1 LKKEKGVLD
10 RLWRFFSSLK
20 LTIFLLIILAITSIS
35 GTLILQRGEPQ
46 SYIKAY
52 GETGY
57 EIIKVLGLYDVYH
70 SWWFL
75 TLISILAVNIIVC
88 SIDRFPG
95 AWRFIKEPLRWPSLA
110 MLKGMKPQERLK
122 TAYSLEEATD
132 KVWEVLRSKGYKAEK
147 QIQGKE
153 GRVFAQ
159 RGVIN
164 RMGVYLTHL
173 SVLLI
178 LTGGLIGGIWGFTG
192 NMTIVE
198 GESSRNVSIFG
209 THKVI
214 TLPFDVRCDAFE
226 VTYYPG
232 TMTPKDYRST
242 VTILEGGKPVVT
254 KDIRVNHPLT
264 YKGIKFYQAS
274 YGTISN
280 SEGTLVLEVIP
291 KGGKSFKVRVRVGD
305 SVPLRGDYTLKLVAF
320 YPDLVI
326 GQDNQPMNRSDELR
340 NPAALLEVDNGGKPH
355 FRSWVFAFFPEV
367 HSVKHAPFRFRY
379 VSFKGLQYTGLQV
392 SKDPGVWIVWLGCA
406 LMVVGLIVSFFLSHR
421 RIWVYIE
428 DKGKKRHV
436 LVVGNTNRNRGAFSQ
451 YFEGL
456 VDSLRKALE
465 AKID

>member
-1 LKKEKGVLD
+1 MKKEKGVLD

-20 LTIFLLIILAITSIS
+20 LTVLLLIILATTSIS
-35 GTLILQRGEPQ
+35 GTLILQRGDPQ
-46 SYIKAY
+46 RYIKAY
-52 GETGY
+52 GEAGST
-57 EIIKVLGLYDVYH
+57 IIKALGLYDVYH

-75 TLISILAVNIIVC
+75 TLISVLAVNIIVC
-88 SIDRFPG
+88 SIDRFPR
-95 AWRFIKEPLRWPSLA
+95 AWKFIKEPLRWPSLA
-110 MLKGMKPQERLK
+110 ILREMKPQEKLK
-122 TAYSLEEATD
+122 TGYFLEEATD
-132 KVWEVLRSKGYKAEK
+132 KVWEVLHSKGYKAEK

-178 LTGGLIGGIWGFTG
+178 LIGGLIGGIWGFTG

-340 NPAALLEVDNGGKPH
+340 NPAALLEVDKGGKPL